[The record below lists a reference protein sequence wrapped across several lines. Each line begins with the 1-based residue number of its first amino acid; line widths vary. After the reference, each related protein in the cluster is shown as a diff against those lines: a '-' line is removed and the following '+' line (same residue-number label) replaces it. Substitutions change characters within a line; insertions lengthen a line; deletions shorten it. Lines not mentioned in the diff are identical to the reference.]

1 MIRRSKIGTWM
12 VDGGLGWIRMEYVRD
27 TDTCPILPCPQVRF
41 RPAHAH
47 RPFAR
52 SPPPARTAPHAFPPF
67 PSSRP
72 RCASTF
78 HPWLART
85 PPPHR
90 LRTELSHPLLGA
102 RWRST
107 HTLPTLLLPAYL
119 RRDHLLHALR
129 AGDEE
134 MYARKHRPQTGLNAV
149 PFPGPTSVPLS

>member
-1 MIRRSKIGTWM
+1 M
-12 VDGGLGWIRMEYVRD
+12 VNWVGFAWSMFATRTLD
-27 TDTCPILPCPQVRF
+27 PF
-41 RPAHAH
+41 FPALKCAFVPSMPVAR

-52 SPPPARTAPHAFPPF
+52 SPVRPFARSPAPARTASHAFPPF
-67 PSSRP
+67 PSGPP

-78 HPWLART
+78 HPWLARI

-90 LRTELSHPLLGA
+90 LRTELSYLLLGT

-107 HTLPTLLLPAYL
+107 HTLSTLLLPAYL

-134 MYARKHRPQTGLNAV
+134 MYARKVRV
-149 PFPGPTSVPLS
+149 PFVHTTQ